1 MFIGSCSNFPYHISH
16 IQDITLVLDSSHCV
30 KIFIWVKR
38 HWHRSAI
45 HSISPRPSPLALYL
59 GKISSSGLYYFKGLL
74 LLLLSTTSPRPCS
87 RSTYISQTILPPAL
101 FGDMATLPPPH
112 PHFQVQD
119 RVVKCHESHRYV
131 HPCEINSQSL
141 EIGIWKIH
149 CVFFFLYIYFL

>member
-1 MFIGSCSNFPYHISH
+1 MVYSIYYTIVHS
-16 IQDITLVLDSSHCV
+16 
-30 KIFIWVKR
+30 
-38 HWHRSAI
+38 RSA
-45 HSISPRPSPLALYL
+45 PS
-59 GKISSSGLYYFKGLL
+59 
-74 LLLLSTTSPRPCS
+74 
-87 RSTYISQTILPPAL
+87 PAL

-149 CVFFFLYIYFL
+149 CVFFFLYIYLYKNPSI